1 MISKRTRRYSQPQ
14 EQLRQFALN
23 NSKGIDETKPIVDHD
38 TVLDTVNLTVND
50 DGSMSLRKPL
60 RKLQD
65 VPKSAT
71 DGDVLYT
78 IPLFDEAYRMVVYSK
93 EDGKTMFKI
102 FDSEDSER
110 SVRIESDDY
119 YTYSRYVLADSANPT
134 GESVEVTIS
143 DKKFL
148 ATKRIVYSTVTSSI
162 NLSDVTWTSTPT
174 STIINGAKILLS
186 TLSWMIYPNASAE
199 AAGEGFAHADSS
211 LYDAYIRSVPRRL
224 IVTECPDTNNDF
236 CIIIHTPEIAT
247 IVPKEDGRFDIS
259 ANLMLDYPYAI
270 RDVYNASV
278 PRIKGIAFYKKDS
291 YIQIDEN
298 VFLPG
303 DRFSQMFESTKSK
316 KYRMVS
322 TIARADLVR
331 QEVGDIDAIIKA
343 FCDIPADGL
352 PYAAR
357 WSYSFDGVTW
367 DSENT
372 SLNLQEVFG
381 RGGSTKSVQVPAHW
395 YNPTAGTSTTV
406 EKIFHTF
413 RATSSKDVVFTVVDD
428 TPTYNVSRPD
438 VLVWRSVRELLGSVF
453 KTDNIPP
460 IFLLRFEIV
469 KYSQDSSGANV
480 NFENMVATQIFEV
493 PLASV
498 TEYATSPKASAS
510 EGKIIY
516 YKKALYSFGAPG
528 QGNLIY
534 ASDVGSNIT
543 LLSNII
549 DLNLQASGEVTAVV
563 PWREYLIAFT
573 THAVFLLQKADEG
586 FYSKTIN
593 AAFGVSKEDSKCVVA
608 SLNGVFLK
616 HDDCVYFTYP
626 NLYASTDNV
635 MQFTDVSKPVRN
647 ILQEHFSI
655 SGCFATLVQEK
666 YVLLAPGENYTECL
680 IYDIAKRS
688 WEHYKYPIKLSKFQT
703 TVANGTVV
711 VVDSG
716 GYAGQYHIFKEF
728 EDTFGKY
735 ADKLNTDPSGATVPI
750 QFSWDTGQKTDN
762 IAETKQFVESKL
774 MFATLSDTDAFPFTL
789 YVAIDGDP
797 HVTKKDIG
805 TDAPFWK
812 PDPANTS
819 DPTLGV
825 LNTSFR
831 KVEDGAEKLS
841 DSFNVL
847 RQLVVRYSGK
857 GKSIRHLIEGE
868 SQSNFKLYETYVRYK
883 SLSNK

>member
-65 VPKSAT
+65 VPKSTA

-93 EDGKTMFKI
+93 EGKTTFKI
-102 FDSEDSER
+102 YDSEDSER

-119 YTYSRYVLADSANPT
+119 YTYSRYVLADSAHPT
-134 GESVEVTIS
+134 GLAVEVTIL
-143 DKKFL
+143 DKTFL

-174 STIINGAKILLS
+174 STVINGAKILLS

-236 CIIIHTPEIAT
+236 CITIHTPELATVTSDGSGTVSIA
-247 IVPKEDGRFDIS
+247 
-259 ANLMLDYPYAI
+259 ANLMLDNPYAI
-270 RDVYNASV
+270 RDVYGASV
-278 PRIKGIAFYKKDS
+278 PRIRGITALYKPGRISSTDLIKEVDS
-291 YIQIDEN
+291 PYSTLFEHTGASKYSIVNTISANDLRNSDKAPEYAN
-298 VFLPG
+298 CIVKAICDLPP
-303 DRFSQMFESTKSK
+303 SYLLT
-316 KYRMVS
+316 
-322 TIARADLVR
+322 
-331 QEVGDIDAIIKA
+331 
-343 FCDIPADGL
+343 
-352 PYAAR
+352 YAAR
-357 WSYSFDGVTW
+357 WSYSFDGIVW
-367 DSENT
+367 EP
-372 SLNLQEVFG
+372 
-381 RGGSTKSVQVPAHW
+381 QV
-395 YNPTAGTSTTV
+395 TV
-406 EKIFHTF
+406 E
-413 RATSSKDVVFTVVDD
+413 D
-428 TPTYNVSRPD
+428 TPTAYPLTHVYTSSADGVDIEVPVSMYDSMSTDSAAKVSKTFYRFNAYGADATAGSRPD
-438 VLVWRSVRELLGSVF
+438 ILAWRDVVNVVVLLKGISEIAPS
-453 KTDNIPP
+453 TY
-460 IFLLRFEIV
+460 LRFDIV
-469 KYSQDSSGANV
+469 EYD
-480 NFENMVATQIFEV
+480 
-493 PLASV
+493 LASHEYKATVASAIFKMPIGTV
-498 TEYATSPKASAS
+498 TETADVSYASAAL
-510 EGKIIY
+510 GNMLY
-516 YKKALYSFGAPG
+516 YKKTLYTFGAPG
-528 QGNLIY
+528 QNNFIY

-543 LLSNII
+543 PLSNVI
-549 DLNLQASGEVTAVV
+549 DLNLQASGEVTAVA
-563 PWREYLIAFT
+563 PWREYMIAFT
-573 THAVFLLQKADEG
+573 THAVFLLQKTDEG

-647 ILQEHFSI
+647 ILQEHFSTP
-655 SGCFATLVQEK
+655 GCFATLVQEK

-688 WEHYKYPIKLSKFQT
+688 WEHYRYPIKLSRFQT

-716 GYAGQYHIFKEF
+716 AYAGQYHIFKEF

-735 ADKLNTDPSGATVPI
+735 ADKLSTDPSGAVVPI

-797 HVTKKDIG
+797 HVTKKDIS

-868 SQSNFKLYETYVRYK
+868 SQSNFRLYETYVRYK